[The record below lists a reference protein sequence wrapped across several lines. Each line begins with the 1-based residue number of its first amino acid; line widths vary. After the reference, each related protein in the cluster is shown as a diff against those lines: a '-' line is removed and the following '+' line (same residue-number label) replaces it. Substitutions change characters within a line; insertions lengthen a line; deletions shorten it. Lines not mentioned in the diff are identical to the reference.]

1 MRYVGSCGGNR
12 CSGGHRAKHMGAKNN
27 CGIMPQLLFER
38 LWPAMLSVQANCIHS
53 VADRGACGAED
64 IACRRDDQMMMYS
77 LYDYFSIDWWRGQ
90 EGFFGRLA
98 G

>member
-1 MRYVGSCGGNR
+1 M
-12 CSGGHRAKHMGAKNN
+12 SGIYGAKHLVAKNN
-27 CGIMPQLLFER
+27 CGIMPQLFFER

-77 LYDYFSIDWWRGQ
+77 LYCYSSIDWRRGQ
-90 EGFFGRLA
+90 EGC
-98 G
+98 